1 MDVRCEITF
10 KLQTYRLRELL
21 ETTAKLCK
29 RGNEGKQGYCRC
41 TINDYGTSHDYLSS
55 IAIEA
60 NCILKVTRCPTS
72 P

>member
-10 KLQTYRLRELL
+10 KPQTYRSRELP
-21 ETTAKLCK
+21 ETIAKLCK

-41 TINDYGTSHDYLSS
+41 TINDYGTSDDYLSS
-55 IAIEA
+55 ITIEA
-60 NCILKVTRCPTS
+60 NCTLKVMRCPTS